1 MDGLTRFYKFTV
13 LPFGLST
20 GPYIFTKVTR
30 PLVRYW
36 RLQAFRI
43 AVYLDNGLGVCPTFT
58 DCCSQSMSVKSDLFH
73 AGFVVNT
80 KKSFWAPVQC
90 FVANT
95 PKNYLG
101 SSSVSSLVRLLLGFK
116 G

>member
-1 MDGLTRFYKFTV
+1 M
-13 LPFGLST
+13 
-20 GPYIFTKVTR
+20 
-30 PLVRYW
+30 RYW

-58 DCCSQSMSVKSDLFH
+58 DCCSQSMSVKLDLFH

-101 SSSVSSLVRLLLGFK
+101 SSSVSSLVGLPLRFK